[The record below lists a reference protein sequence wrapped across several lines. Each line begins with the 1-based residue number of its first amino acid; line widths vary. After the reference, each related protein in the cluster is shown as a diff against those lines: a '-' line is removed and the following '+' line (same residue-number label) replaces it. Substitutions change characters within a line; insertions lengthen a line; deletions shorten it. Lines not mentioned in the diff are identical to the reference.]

1 MDNRHERQF
10 ITGKVFPHA
19 ATVQSRAQSS
29 QSCCRQV
36 GIGAGSQQ
44 PIQSFDLLLVICQQ
58 KFNCKRYSNTQSP
71 PLQLTLFLNQLC
83 AVATGRGSGGV
94 EAEKWISLAPKT
106 LMKPSLETV
115 AAAAKRA
122 STPDDERDAGNRME
136 HDHDNDEAS
145 IGAVGGPCSP
155 SGSRSK
161 CYQMSRIGYTGLG
174 NLGNTFYPNYQSA
187 PLGF

>member
-1 MDNRHERQF
+1 MDNRHEGQF
-10 ITGKVFPHA
+10 ITGKVFA
-19 ATVQSRAQSS
+19 YVATVQFRAQSS

-36 GIGAGSQQ
+36 GIGAGCQR

-58 KFNCKRYSNTQSP
+58 KFDCKRYSNTQCPS
-71 PLQLTLFLNQLC
+71 LQLTLFLKQLC
-83 AVATGRGSGGV
+83 AVATGGGSGGV

-106 LMKPSLETV
+106 LKKPSLETV

-136 HDHDNDEAS
+136 QDHSNDEAS

-155 SGSRSK
+155 SGSRSNS
-161 CYQMSRIGYTGLG
+161 YQMSRIGYTGLG
-174 NLGNTFYPNYQSA
+174 NLGNTF
-187 PLGF
+187 